1 MDDLFLMY
9 AAHMQELDDAVD
21 AVLSGEEPELTFE
34 MTDFDRDYID
44 QEVSRRLGTF

>member
-9 AAHMQELDDAVD
+9 AAHMQELEDAVD
-21 AVLSGEEPELTFE
+21 RVLDGEEPELSFE

-44 QEVSRRLGTF
+44 QEISRRLGTF

>member
-9 AAHMQELDDAVD
+9 AAHMQELDDAVER
-21 AVLSGEEPELTFE
+21 VLDGEEPELSFE

-44 QEVSRRLGTF
+44 QKVSKRLGTF

>member
-9 AAHMQELDDAVD
+9 AAHMQELDDAVEG
-21 AVLSGEEPELTFE
+21 VLSGEEPELSFE

-44 QEVSRRLGTF
+44 QEVSRKLGTF

>member
-21 AVLSGEEPELTFE
+21 AVLSGDEPELSFE

-44 QEVSRRLGTF
+44 QEVSRRLDTF

>member
-9 AAHMQELDDAVD
+9 AAHMQELDDAVER
-21 AVLSGEEPELTFE
+21 VLDGKEPELTFE

-44 QEVSRRLGTF
+44 QEVSRKLGTF

>member
-21 AVLSGEEPELTFE
+21 QVLDGEEPELTFE

-44 QEVSRRLGTF
+44 QEVSKKLGAF

>member
-1 MDDLFLMY
+1 MNDLFLMY
-9 AAHMQELDDAVD
+9 AAHMQELDDAVEG
-21 AVLSGEEPELTFE
+21 VLSGEEPELSFE

>member
-21 AVLSGEEPELTFE
+21 QVLDGDKPELTFE
-34 MTDFDRDYID
+34 MTDFDEDYID
-44 QEVSRRLGTF
+44 REVSKRLGTF

>member
-9 AAHMQELDDAVD
+9 AAHMQELEDAVD
-21 AVLSGEEPELTFE
+21 RVLDGEEPELSFE

-44 QEVSRRLGTF
+44 QEVSKRLGTF

>member
-9 AAHMQELDDAVD
+9 AAHMQELDDAVEG
-21 AVLSGEEPELTFE
+21 VLGGEEPELSFE

>member
-9 AAHMQELDDAVD
+9 AAHMQELEDAVD
-21 AVLSGEEPELTFE
+21 RVLDGEEPELSFE
-34 MTDFDRDYID
+34 MTDFDRNYID